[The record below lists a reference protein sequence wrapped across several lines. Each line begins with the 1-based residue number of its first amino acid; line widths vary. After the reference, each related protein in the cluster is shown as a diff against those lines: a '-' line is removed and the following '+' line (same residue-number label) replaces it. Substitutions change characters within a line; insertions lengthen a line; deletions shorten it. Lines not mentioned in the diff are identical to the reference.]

1 MFNPKK
7 IIIQMKKIIVSNK
20 RGRIVIE
27 ADKGADVHE
36 VLEENGITKEIL
48 EKLKIETIESEKD
61 EK

>member
-27 ADKGADVHE
+27 ADKEADIHE
-36 VLEENGITKEIL
+36 VLEENGITKEML
-48 EKLKIETIESEKD
+48 ENLKIETVENEKD